1 MLEGRAGEDEEA
13 PAYQPV
19 VPDLWRIPDALAR
32 IRALLADN
40 PEGGDLA
47 GFLHTDLV
55 FECAVLRSLSIPTS
69 VRSDYA

>member
-1 MLEGRAGEDEEA
+1 MAADEDDERACCREEPGYVLGADEE
-13 PAYQPV
+13 
-19 VPDLWRIPDALAR
+19 W
-32 IRALLADN
+32 
-40 PEGGDLA
+40 DLA